1 MSDQFQFDLEEN
13 EEKVVNFICPE
24 CGCKESGEEILMSK
38 EPPSTKSKN
47 PWASVMQQVECN
59 DCKKIIPSHLAERWD
74 NLTVEQAK
82 DEWVKLYRKDSKKQK
97 FY

>member
-1 MSDQFQFDLEEN
+1 MSDQFQFDLEDN
-13 EEKVVNFICPE
+13 EEKVENFICPE

-59 DCKKIIPSHLAERWD
+59 DCKMIIPTHLAERWD
-74 NLTVEQAK
+74 NFTVDQAK
-82 DEWVKLYRKDSKKQK
+82 DEWVKLYRKDSKKQNI
-97 FY
+97 